1 MDAPGVEVRPIQNMA
16 GDKHFAEI
24 FFTDVQ
30 VPVENRLGAEGE
42 GWKVTVSA
50 LANERSSIGEVTQL
64 QAKLD
69 DLKMLVKNSKR
80 QGKPASEDPKV
91 RRTVANFEIK
101 ISAMK
106 YNGLRYLTKQIK
118 GEPLTSE
125 TSVNKLHR
133 ASLEIE
139 MDDFA
144 IELSG
149 QAGLQLRGGEEAVDN
164 GTWSKGALN
173 WPNVVIGGG
182 TPNIQRNIIAERI
195 LGQPKD

>member
-1 MDAPGVEVRPIQNMA
+1 MA

-69 DLKMLVKNSKR
+69 DLKTLVKNSKR
-80 QGKPASEDPKV
+80 QGKPASEDPKI
-91 RRTVANFEIK
+91 RRTVAKFEIK

-149 QAGLQLRGGEEAVDN
+149 QAGLQLRGGDEAVDN
-164 GTWSKGALN
+164 GSWSKGALN